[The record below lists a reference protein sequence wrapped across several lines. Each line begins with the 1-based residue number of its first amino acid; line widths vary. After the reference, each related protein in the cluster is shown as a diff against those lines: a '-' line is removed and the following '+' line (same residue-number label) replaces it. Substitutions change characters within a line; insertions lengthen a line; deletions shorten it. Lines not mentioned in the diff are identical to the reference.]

1 MAATIAAATASDEA
15 LADTPAQAATADTT
29 TITIQTFGSNL
40 AFEPTSFS
48 AKAGTIVRVRYINE
62 GTLPHNFVI
71 ARTDADVDALAAASP
86 QAAES
91 GHIPLELEDKMIAHT
106 ALASPGQ
113 TVEVTFT
120 APPPGDYTFVCLVP
134 GHYNMMLGTFTSLE

>member
-1 MAATIAAATASDEA
+1 MAATIAAVTASGE
-15 LADTPAQAATADTT
+15 LRADTPAQTTADTT

-48 AKAGTIVRVRYINE
+48 AKAGTTVRIRYINE

-71 ARTDADVDALAAASP
+71 ARTDADIDALAAASP

-120 APPPGDYTFVCLVP
+120 APPPGEYTFVCLVP

>member
-1 MAATIAAATASDEA
+1 MAVSAEHAARTA
-15 LADTPAQAATADTT
+15 PAARATADTT

-40 AFEPTSFS
+40 AFEPTRFS

-71 ARTDADVDALAAASP
+71 ARTDEDIDALAAASP
-86 QAAES
+86 RAAES

-120 APPPGDYTFVCLVP
+120 APPPGEYTFVCLVP
-134 GHYNMMLGTFTSLE
+134 GHYNMMLGTFTSLD